1 MNDNNTMAAPTA
13 PRGGLDLLSSGLTR
27 VFLRSVMRERRMT
40 TLDLADWIGCSE
52 SEIWNLMSRT
62 DGRA

>member
-1 MNDNNTMAAPTA
+1 MNDNGTMAASTA
-13 PRGGLDLLSSGLTR
+13 PRGGLDLLSGGLTR
-27 VFLRSVMRERRMT
+27 VFLRQVMQEQRMT
-40 TLDLADWIGCSE
+40 TQDLAEWIGCSE